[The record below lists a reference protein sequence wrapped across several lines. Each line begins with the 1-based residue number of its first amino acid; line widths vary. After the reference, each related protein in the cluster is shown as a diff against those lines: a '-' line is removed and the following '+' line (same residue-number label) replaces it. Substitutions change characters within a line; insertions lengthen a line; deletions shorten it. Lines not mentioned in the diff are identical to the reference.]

1 MGNRDSFV
9 HLHVHTEYSMLDGA
23 SRIGELFDKVSE
35 DEQPAVAITDHGV
48 LFGLVDFFNTAVK
61 RGVKPILGSELYQA
75 ASSRYAQERTPGGDR
90 YYHLTALA
98 MDDVGYHNLIKLSTR
113 AYLEGYWYKPRVDK
127 ELLAEHSDGMIV
139 LSGCLGGEVNQ
150 LLMQGDEAGAKQALS
165 DFKDIYTAERFF
177 VELMDHGIPGE
188 RQNWPILERMAADL
202 GLRTVITNDS
212 HYTRAEDAEAHDAL
226 LCIQT
231 GSQIADEKRFKFS
244 GPEYYLR
251 TAEEMWAKY
260 GTTAPDALRATLD
273 IAEMVDATIEFG
285 LDLLPAFP
293 TPEGMDEQAFLRQK
307 VELGAKERYGDPIP
321 TAAQERIDYELSVIE
336 EMGFPAY
343 FLIVADLC
351 DYARDAG
358 IRVGPGRGSAGGS
371 AVAYCSGITQVDP
384 LKYGLIFERF
394 LNPARI
400 QMPDIDM
407 DFDDRRRSEMI
418 RYAAD
423 TYGEDHVA
431 QIVTFA
437 TIKAKSAIRD
447 AARVLGYPF
456 AVGDEL
462 CKAMP
467 PPVQGKE
474 APLDEAF
481 AKSAELRDYYERDPD
496 RRRVLDTAQKL
507 EGLRRQHGIH
517 AAAVLIGAKPLDETL
532 PLMRTDD
539 GQIVTQYEMGASEA
553 LGLLKM
559 DFLGLRNLTVI
570 SDAETHIRNNKGR
583 DNVDLTDPH
592 FLGDMDD
599 PEVYEMLATGNT
611 LGVFQLDST
620 GMQALVRKLKPTRF
634 EDISA
639 LLALYRPGPLGLD
652 MHIAFANRK
661 NGLEEVTYDHP
672 DLEPILG
679 ETYGVC
685 VSGDTIVVDAQTG
698 ERIRVA
704 DAEGRRFLVQGAHGE
719 LGKVSHWVDNGERE
733 VVRLTTQSG
742 RAVTLTPDHRVLT
755 TRGWVEAADLTA
767 DDAVALPQRLDVE
780 GEARSE
786 DRLRVLAYL
795 LADGSISSKAG
806 VSFVNNDPSLLVD
819 FGERVTREFPNCVV
833 RDYPRERVM
842 QLDVVDDGTG
852 AYRRTS
858 SLLSFLRKERL
869 QGTNSATKFV
879 PDYVWGA
886 DDDGV
891 ARFLASYFDCDGH
904 VGEKFAYVKTIS
916 PHLARGLQE
925 LLLRLGI
932 HARVASYEQEDCR
945 NGIAYQVHVYDGE
958 AFQVVQQHMLTAKR
972 LPRFGARC
980 WGGVYERDQVRAAV
994 VAAGVSQRQAE
1005 RRAGVSRCGIFRGG
1019 RFMAEANAK
1028 KVSEALDLD
1037 LDFRDRWDRAVAV
1050 EPAGRERVYD
1060 LTVEDTHSFVADGI
1074 VVHNCIY
1081 QEQVMQIA
1089 TDLSGFT
1096 MAEADK
1102 LRKAVGKKKRD
1113 LMESMKSQFL
1123 EGGQSN
1129 GYGKP
1134 IMNDLWAM
1142 IEKFA
1147 EYGFNKSHTVAY
1159 GVVSYQTAWL
1169 KTHYPVEY
1177 MAALLTSVKNHKD
1190 NKPLYLNECR
1200 RMGIPVLPPD
1210 VNESDVDFT
1219 PRGGEILFGLSAVRG
1234 VGDGI
1239 VEAIISARREHGKFV
1254 DFRDFCDKVDGNV
1267 LNKRTLE
1274 SLIKAGAFT
1283 SMGHSRRGLL
1293 EAFEPIVDAAISRKK
1308 QEAAGQFSLFD
1319 GVASD
1324 DGDDP
1329 VDLDDGV
1336 EITPGEFDKTRLL
1349 KFEREMLGLYVS
1361 DHPLFGTERLLESY
1375 TDTTIS
1381 QLRERNDG
1389 DGVTVA
1395 GVLTTL
1401 TKKFTKKGDTY
1412 LIATLEDL
1420 SGAVEVV
1427 FWPNTYRV
1435 AHEVL
1440 EEDAVL
1446 VITGRLEI
1454 RDEAVKLTANRVVE
1468 PDLSEV
1474 RGSPV
1479 VLRFA
1484 VEQCTGEAISRLK
1497 SVLANHAGHVPVHL
1511 RLADGEP
1518 QARTFQLGHEFRVNR
1533 RPGLFGEL
1541 KSMFGPDAVEDDTG
1555 TRTFGDDG
1563 DHPAWRRN
1571 N

>member
-23 SRIGELFDKVSE
+23 SRIGELFDKVTE

-75 ASSRYAQERTPGGDR
+75 ANSRYAQERTPGGDR

-98 MDDVGYHNLIKLSTR
+98 MDDTGYHNLIKLSTR

-150 LLMQGDEAGAKQALS
+150 LLLQGDEAGAKQALS
-165 DFKDIYTAERFF
+165 DFKDIFTAERFF

-188 RQNWPILERMAADL
+188 RQNWPLLEKMAADL

-273 IAEMVDATIEFG
+273 IAEMVDAKIEFG

-423 TYGEDHVA
+423 TYGDDHVA

-456 AVGDEL
+456 SVGDEL

-517 AAAVLIGAKPLDETL
+517 AAAVLIGATPLDETL

-570 SDAETHIRNNKGR
+570 SDAEHHIRNNKGAE
-583 DNVDLTDPH
+583 VDLTDPH

-599 PEVYEMLATGNT
+599 PEVYEMLATGYT

-661 NGLEEVTYDHP
+661 NGLEEVTYDHA

-685 VSGDTIVVDAQTG
+685 
-698 ERIRVA
+698 
-704 DAEGRRFLVQGAHGE
+704 
-719 LGKVSHWVDNGERE
+719 
-733 VVRLTTQSG
+733 
-742 RAVTLTPDHRVLT
+742 
-755 TRGWVEAADLTA
+755 
-767 DDAVALPQRLDVE
+767 
-780 GEARSE
+780 
-786 DRLRVLAYL
+786 
-795 LADGSISSKAG
+795 
-806 VSFVNNDPSLLVD
+806 
-819 FGERVTREFPNCVV
+819 
-833 RDYPRERVM
+833 
-842 QLDVVDDGTG
+842 
-852 AYRRTS
+852 
-858 SLLSFLRKERL
+858 
-869 QGTNSATKFV
+869 
-879 PDYVWGA
+879 
-886 DDDGV
+886 
-891 ARFLASYFDCDGH
+891 
-904 VGEKFAYVKTIS
+904 
-916 PHLARGLQE
+916 
-925 LLLRLGI
+925 
-932 HARVASYEQEDCR
+932 
-945 NGIAYQVHVYDGE
+945 
-958 AFQVVQQHMLTAKR
+958 
-972 LPRFGARC
+972 
-980 WGGVYERDQVRAAV
+980 
-994 VAAGVSQRQAE
+994 
-1005 RRAGVSRCGIFRGG
+1005 
-1019 RFMAEANAK
+1019 
-1028 KVSEALDLD
+1028 
-1037 LDFRDRWDRAVAV
+1037 
-1050 EPAGRERVYD
+1050 
-1060 LTVEDTHSFVADGI
+1060 
-1074 VVHNCIY
+1074 IY
-1081 QEQVMQIA
+1081 QEQIMQIA

-1113 LMESMKSQFL
+1113 LMESMKEQFV
-1123 EGGQSN
+1123 EGGLGN
-1129 GYGKP
+1129 GYDKP
-1134 IMNDLWAM
+1134 IMTDLWAM

-1200 RMGIPVLPPD
+1200 RMGIAVLPPD

-1239 VEAIISARREHGKFV
+1239 VEAIIAARREHGKFV
-1254 DFRDFCDKVDGNV
+1254 DFRDFCDKVDGSV

-1293 EAFEPIVDAAISRKK
+1293 EAFEPIVDAAVSRKK

-1319 GVASD
+1319 GVAAD
-1324 DGDDP
+1324 DGDEA

-1336 EITPGEFDKTRLL
+1336 EITPGEFDKSRLL

-1361 DHPLFGTERLLESY
+1361 DHPLFGAERLLESY
-1375 TDTTIS
+1375 VDTTIAA
-1381 QLRERNDG
+1381 LRERNDG

-1454 RDEAVKLTANRVVE
+1454 RDEAVKLTANRVAA

-1484 VEQCTGEAISRLK
+1484 VEQCTSEAISRLK

-1511 RLADGEP
+1511 RLATGAPE
-1518 QARTFQLGHEFRVNR
+1518 ARTFRLGHEFRVTR
-1533 RPGLFGEL
+1533 RPGLFGEI
-1541 KSMFGPDAVEDDTG
+1541 KAMFGPDAVEDDTG
-1555 TRTFGDDG
+1555 TRMFGDDG
-1563 DHPAWRRN
+1563 VGEHPTWRRN